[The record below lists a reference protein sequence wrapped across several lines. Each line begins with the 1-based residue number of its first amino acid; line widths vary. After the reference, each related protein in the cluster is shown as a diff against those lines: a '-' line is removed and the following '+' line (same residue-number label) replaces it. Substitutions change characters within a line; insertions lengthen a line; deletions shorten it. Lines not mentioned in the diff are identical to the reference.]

1 MENTE
6 TVEVHKKGN
15 NFEIIVQHDQ
25 TGSAYGMDLS
35 KDAYEQLRLHFVS
48 GSVSVSWREKLR
60 ALMEGLEIEKV
71 DDFILRAKKGDY
83 RKLGEVMQKRIK
95 EMVHYR

>member
-15 NFEIIVQHDQ
+15 GFEIIVQHDQ
-25 TGSAYGMDLS
+25 TGSGYGMDLS

-48 GSVSVSWREKLR
+48 GSFFDIIEGNVKMQ
-60 ALMEGLEIEKV
+60 MEVENFV
-71 DDFILRAKKGDY
+71 R
-83 RKLGEVMQKRIK
+83 KRIYRFLLNEYDLKLTFK
-95 EMVHYR
+95 EWVFLNYR